1 MATRFGLSRNPK
13 YLFLLSFFLFEL
25 GCLHL
30 APFVKRNSEHV
41 NKYYLGRAGTD
52 NFQELIEEILL
63 RNNYQI
69 EYFDNGPISSYMT
82 TRWKIRD
89 PNTDELGKGFLEA
102 RTRIYITGRIKSGT
116 YDLYNKFRYDC
127 YLEVKN
133 QVFNGEEYVDYY
145 KDKNFRNDVEKIVN
159 DLRTNLDYEK

>member
-1 MATRFGLSRNPK
+1 
-13 YLFLLSFFLFEL
+13 
-25 GCLHL
+25 
-30 APFVKRNSEHV
+30 
-41 NKYYLGRAGTD
+41 
-52 NFQELIEEILL
+52 
-63 RNNYQI
+63 
-69 EYFDNGPISSYMT
+69 MT

-133 QVFNGEEYVDYY
+133 QVFNGEEYIDIT
-145 KDKNFRNDVEKIVN
+145 RMKI
-159 DLRTNLDYEK
+159 LETILKKL